1 MTSEKEGADRR
12 YRAAMAA
19 STSRA
24 PPYAHPGRAML
35 LQGDQTGITPSIAR
49 DPSKAKDM
57 DTVAKLLAVTRLMGL
72 MVTGPPSED
81 DPLFVSH
88 RGQIIHLPSK
98 MAEAES
104 YVLEKGA
111 KAKASEASE
120 RGITAGC
127 LSSVVLKLLNDLDDV
142 LCTGKVYAAFM
153 AAVRITGY
161 RERLYVMRLL
171 LERVPADRM
180 ETLKNLVGVV
190 ANATSVEDGANAGR
204 RRRIAG
210 LPHARARATGHAE
223 ARRAHADVPRHEPDE
238 AHTREGRRRRHRRG
252 EGPRPVPNL
261 REGARV
267 PHLQGRRHLR
277 DRHRGVREEPES
289 RAGSRARVAE
299 RVEREPGWAKKSKR
313 HPFARYAAA
322 FEDDGRQRAGDRDDE
337 RAGGSRD
344 GGEAR

>member
-1 MTSEKEGADRR
+1 MPQLGRAQAAERFGRRPVHGEGLRRVHGGGAHNGIPRAPVRHAPAPREGA
-12 YRAAMAA
+12 
-19 STSRA
+19 
-24 PPYAHPGRAML
+24 
-35 LQGDQTGITPSIAR
+35 
-49 DPSKAKDM
+49 
-57 DTVAKLLAVTRLMGL
+57 
-72 MVTGPPSED
+72 
-81 DPLFVSH
+81 
-88 RGQIIHLPSK
+88 RGQDGD
-98 MAEAES
+98 AEEP
-104 YVLEKGA
+104 
-111 KAKASEASE
+111 
-120 RGITAGC
+120 R
-127 LSSVVLKLLNDLDDV
+127 
-142 LCTGKVYAAFM
+142 
-153 AAVRITGY
+153 RRR
-161 RERLYVMRLL
+161 RERHLR
-171 LERVPADRM
+171 RGRRQR
-180 ETLKNLVGVV
+180 
-190 ANATSVEDGANAGR
+190 GR

-299 RVEREPGWAKKSKR
+299 RVESEPDWAKKSKR

-344 GGEAR
+344 GGEARQAAATG

>member
-98 MAEAES
+98 IAEAES

-127 LSSVVLKLLNDLDDV
+127 LSSLVLKLLNDLDDV

-190 ANATSVEDGANAGR
+190 ASATSVEDGANAGGG
-204 RRRIAG
+204 A
-210 LPHARARATGHAE
+210 
-223 ARRAHADVPRHEPDE
+223 VSPD
-238 AHTREGRRRRHRRG
+238 A
-252 EGPRPVPNL
+252 
-261 REGARV
+261 
-267 PHLQGRRHLR
+267 
-277 DRHRGVREEPES
+277 
-289 RAGSRARVAE
+289 
-299 RVEREPGWAKKSKR
+299 PG
-313 HPFARYAAA
+313 
-322 FEDDGRQRAGDRDDE
+322 
-337 RAGGSRD
+337 
-344 GGEAR
+344 

>member
-1 MTSEKEGADRR
+1 
-12 YRAAMAA
+12 
-19 STSRA
+19 
-24 PPYAHPGRAML
+24 ML

-190 ANATSVEDGANAGR
+190 ANATSVEDGANAGGGGGGYR
-204 RRRIAG
+204 W
-210 LPHARARATGHAE
+210 TS
-223 ARRAHADVPRHEPDE
+223 
-238 AHTREGRRRRHRRG
+238 
-252 EGPRPVPNL
+252 
-261 REGARV
+261 
-267 PHLQGRRHLR
+267 
-277 DRHRGVREEPES
+277 S
-289 RAGSRARVAE
+289 RACSRHGSCGSKARPCRRPQA
-299 RVEREPGWAKKSKR
+299 
-313 HPFARYAAA
+313 
-322 FEDDGRQRAGDRDDE
+322 
-337 RAGGSRD
+337 
-344 GGEAR
+344 